1 MATNAQIMAA
11 IVNKVAQ
18 PIVMMYMSELL
29 STNGFVQMVE
39 NKVRSMGIVSQ
50 QWRLVN
56 ELAPF
61 GEVISGAMVVPF
73 LSQLM
78 TGVDEQLPGI
88 ARDFIKTAKAK
99 GQVSLLEGK
108 IILDAHDIAEMERLI
123 ENNLPQVAGVIELK

>member
-1 MATNAQIMAA
+1 MATNSQIMAA

-29 STNGFVQMVE
+29 ATNGFVQMAE
-39 NKVRSMGIVSQ
+39 NKVRNMGIVSP

-73 LSQLM
+73 LSSLM
-78 TGVDEQLPGI
+78 SGVDDQIPAL
-88 ARDFIKTAKAK
+88 ARDFIKAAKAK

-108 IILDAHDIAEMERLI
+108 ILLDAHDIAEMERLI
-123 ENNLPQVAGVIELK
+123 ENNLPLAEVVELK